1 MGLLVLQPTKH
12 HTKPKRCQ
20 TQPGTEVVR
29 ALGQSFPVVC
39 RARWRPGCIQ
49 NAPRGRARR
58 QAPWPPHRCAR
69 LPPAS
74 EHACRRSPPSLDLL
88 CVGVACTLCHTSAM
102 CVCVSV
108 CVCVRGRGI
117 ASSDLTQDPC
127 IPLPVVYW
135 SGCGGEKV
143 NANTIHCLGTPS

>member
-108 CVCVRGRGI
+108 CVCARKGDCLKRSHAG
-117 ASSDLTQDPC
+117 SLHPST
-127 IPLPVVYW
+127 
-135 SGCGGEKV
+135 CGVLEWLWRRKG
-143 NANTIHCLGTPS
+143 